1 MNDMIAAGPAEIA
14 VGTARADL
22 DTPALLVDLDV
33 LTANIAAMAAVCRQA
48 GVAWR
53 PHTKGVKTPE
63 IALMEVAAGAIGITC
78 AKLGEAE
85 VMAAGGIRDI
95 LIANQIVGPQKA
107 KRLAALLAVADVK
120 TAVDSVENAQ
130 ALSAAMVAAGR
141 RLKVLIEVDTGM
153 QRAGVQPGA
162 ATVALAQAIAALP
175 GLEFAGIMGWEAQC
189 VAIADPAAKA
199 AAIAEAIGRLTAS
212 AAACTAV
219 GLPCAIIS
227 CGGTGTFPMCAQQP
241 GITEVQAGGGI
252 FSDVLYRR
260 IFKFDGPQ
268 ALTVLATVTSR
279 PTPTRIIFDAGKKTM
294 SSDAAVPEAIGIAGV
309 VALKLSAEHGTIEL
323 AAPSASPAIGEKVE
337 MIVGYS
343 DTTVHLHETILAMRG
358 GRVAAAWRVAGR
370 GRLS

>member
-95 LIANQIVGPQKA
+95 LIANQIVGPQKS
-107 KRLAALLAVADVK
+107 KRLAALLGVADVK

-212 AAACTAV
+212 AAACAAV

-294 SSDAAVPEAIGIAGV
+294 SSDAAVPEAVGIEGV
-309 VALKLSAEHGTIEL
+309 VSLKLSAEHGTIEL